1 MTCFS
6 LFLHHRTN
14 RRNTLDST
22 RSDSVISAGTDSTC
36 SIDDLHP
43 PSSPTTPKNEQT
55 TKIDSQHL
63 PDRPIQRK
71 RGSKFIEMSE
81 KRESRLLE
89 LNEQRGSKLFETL
102 DRKSVKSSTDNGSEN
117 ASSVLSCGNESVDMV
132 LVQHLMYIEYL
143 LSVSI
148 FIVNICDI

>member
-1 MTCFS
+1 MDDFTAP
-6 LFLHHRTN
+6 
-14 RRNTLDST
+14 ST
-22 RSDSVISAGTDSTC
+22 TKTPQQETD
-36 SIDDLHP
+36 DDKGE
-43 PSSPTTPKNEQT
+43 SQQQT
-55 TKIDSQHL
+55 TMA
-63 PDRPIQRK
+63 DRPIQRK

-102 DRKSVKSSTDNGSEN
+102 DRKQKKDDLSNEGILSSNLTCDNEHI
-117 ASSVLSCGNESVDMV
+117 DIV

-148 FIVNICDI
+148 RNCIHC